1 MPQFR
6 SISPLTLLASACV
19 AFLCSCATTPG
30 ADRPSPTSRCCAEA
44 GAASEPAAPRRAGS
58 GGQRGR
64 RTSAAAA
71 RPAAAPSG
79 PPLPPFAT
87 VTQGAR
93 RIDGM
98 LTLWQKD
105 DKVWLEL
112 KPEDFNKP
120 MFFSPKISQGL
131 GEGGL
136 YGGTMLRA
144 VRAPGARRRSSSS
157 ARSTT
162 WCSWSRSTR
171 PSAPRPARRRR
182 TRSTPPT
189 RAA

>member
-19 AFLCSCATTPG
+19 AFLCSCATAPATD
-30 ADRPSPTSRCCAEA
+30 AAQATTAAEA
-44 GAASEPAAPRRAGS
+44 APAATEAASAVAAASGASQAAP
-58 GGQRGR
+58 GR
-64 RTSAAAA
+64 VSAVRNA
-71 RPAAAPSG
+71 AAAPSG

-93 RIDGM
+93 RIEGM
-98 LTLWQKD
+98 MTLWQKD
-105 DKVWLEL
+105 EKVWLEL

-136 YGGTMLRA
+136 FGGTMLRA
-144 VRAPGARRRSSSS
+144 YSPWGAPQSLAVVDSV
-157 ARSTT
+157 
-162 WCSWSRSTR
+162 
-171 PSAPRPARRRR
+171 PSIRL
-182 TRSTPPT
+182 
-189 RAA
+189 